1 MEYFGQSSE
10 SRKEQWHKGEIRD
23 SHKRGVK
30 RYTSKRLQ
38 QPDDEDP
45 DIQAEINKGNTVTI
59 MLDY

>member
-1 MEYFGQSSE
+1 MEYFGQSNE